1 MSPDPRSPL
10 AREFADPWGWL
21 IAAVVGG
28 VGWAVLDSVAG
39 GLLIGVAVFVV
50 KVLLGALRA
59 EPAEWGGPQDE
70 VVGADTLPLA
80 HPTSPAGRLLT
91 RAESAVTRMG
101 QLSVTSGDPWLKN
114 EVSSVE
120 RDSREALES
129 LRVLS
134 GRVTLVEQS
143 IAGAD
148 PARLASEAVRLQRQA
163 DATSDPRLASAL
175 QASIQAVGEQQQV
188 ATRLGSLHDTLL
200 ARMESAA
207 LGLEGLA
214 ARMGE
219 VVALAPTAIED
230 DRVNQL
236 VSGLTGDLESL
247 RGGLDE
253 AQRLTDRGLPP
264 ALG

>member
-10 AREFADPWGWL
+10 SRELADPWGWL

-28 VGWAVLDSVAG
+28 VGWAALDSVAG
-39 GLLIGVAVFVV
+39 GLLIGAAVLIV
-50 KVLLGALRA
+50 KVVLGALRGSKP
-59 EPAEWGGPQDE
+59 EEFVDE

-80 HPTSPAGRLLT
+80 HPTSAAGRLLT

-101 QLSVTSGDPWLKN
+101 QLSVTSGDPWLKD

-129 LRVLS
+129 LRVLA

-175 QASIQAVGEQQQV
+175 QTSIQAIGEQQQV
-188 ATRLGSLHDTLL
+188 ATRLASLRDTLL

-219 VVALAPTAIED
+219 VVALGPTALED

-253 AQRLTDRGLPP
+253 AQRLTGRGLPP